1 VEVLD
6 RRSGVKL
13 DAAKLDHELGR
24 RAMTAY
30 DLAQLSGVGE
40 GTLSRARNGHTV
52 QPGTLRRITAALL
65 AAPILDGADLLLAQP
80 GQERTARASTL
91 AVQATGG
98 QGSGQ
103 PAAR

>member
-1 VEVLD
+1 VEVID
-6 RRSGVKL
+6 RRSGVKI

-65 AAPILDGADLLLAQP
+65 AAPILAGADLVIAAPDMKKTAGGAQSP
-80 GQERTARASTL
+80 AVREERNAA
-91 AVQATGG
+91 AT
-98 QGSGQ
+98 SLTE
-103 PAAR
+103 